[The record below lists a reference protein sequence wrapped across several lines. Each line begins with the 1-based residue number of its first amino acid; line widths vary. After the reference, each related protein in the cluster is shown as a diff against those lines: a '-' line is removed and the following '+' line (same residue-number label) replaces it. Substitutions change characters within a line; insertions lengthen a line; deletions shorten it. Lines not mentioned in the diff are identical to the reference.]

1 MIAEHCL
8 FFQTLGGNIHQTC
21 YDNSL
26 FFYHLKCQK
35 WISSDIFQALSPSS
49 SSSQLRGRFSH
60 QVVPRNGSVLLVVG
74 GFSGQPLGD
83 VLGYKLPTAI
93 IADKNSTGGQ
103 CGSYI
108 NVEKNCKDDPDCG
121 WCSTDSKCF
130 SRAQSGSCGV
140 SLQTGYCPGLCA
152 VFKQCGT
159 CLSFGS
165 TACGWCVQ
173 DGSCYPT
180 GSPTGACQTV
190 NNTLR
195 GWWGDAGQFLT
206 SFNQCQSSDHPPGIT
221 VVENQMYPPNS
232 IPDNV
237 MIALETELW
246 VLRPSTVQLI
256 GYIYPYKYLSS
267 PWRDYGMIFSI
278 SKFASGKVEVWLST
292 DDTEANQVSV

>member
-1 MIAEHCL
+1 M
-8 FFQTLGGNIHQTC
+8 
-21 YDNSL
+21 
-26 FFYHLKCQK
+26 
-35 WISSDIFQALSPSS
+35 
-49 SSSQLRGRFSH
+49 
-60 QVVPRNGSVLLVVG
+60 PRNGSVLLVVG

-103 CGSYI
+103 CGSYN
-108 NVEKNCKDDPDCG
+108 NVEKSCKDDPDCG

-130 SRAQSGSCGV
+130 SRTQSGSCGV

-190 NNTLR
+190 NSNNIESLR
-195 GWWGDAGQFLT
+195 GWWGDYGQFLT

-256 GYIYPYKYLSS
+256 GYIYPYKHLSS

-278 SKFASGKVEVWLST
+278 SNFASGKVEVWLST